1 MRGVIS
7 RRTGYLMVIGG
18 SVLFA
23 STGVISKAA
32 IDGGVAPLELAAFR
46 SYGAGLILLPFLLL
60 TFRRLT
66 RRDLVPVLLF
76 ALIGIVL
83 AQGLYYEA
91 ISRMDIAVALVIV
104 YTGPLL
110 VAAFQRAFHGERLPV
125 IAYAAMCLAVGG
137 IAIAVVGG
145 SGGIGAISVAG
156 IVFAV
161 LTALSFAGQSIL
173 GARQPVTLP
182 PLARTGAGM
191 LAAALIWL
199 PFIPVWRLPFDILG
213 DATQLAGRI
222 DVSIP
227 VGGAVLFTI
236 VLGSVIPYALVITG
250 ITRIGAGAGS
260 MAGMAEPIVAPLL
273 AWFVLGQVLAPL
285 QVLGIALTIACVAV
299 VERQRFKH
307 TAANEILVAEL

>member
-1 MRGVIS
+1 
-7 RRTGYLMVIGG
+7 
-18 SVLFA
+18 
-23 STGVISKAA
+23 
-32 IDGGVAPLELAAFR
+32 
-46 SYGAGLILLPFLLL
+46 
-60 TFRRLT
+60 
-66 RRDLVPVLLF
+66 VLLF

-83 AQGLYYEA
+83 AQGLYYQA

-199 PFIPVWRLPFDILG
+199 PIIPVWRLPFDILG

-227 VGGAVLFTI
+227 VGSAVLFTI